1 MNKERQPGL
10 QDPVTNS
17 IRAYLSRESCRLA
30 FSLEWQ
36 SLTGLSSSRQKNMDL
51 RNLKGLY
58 EVGQDCLILTGNVM
72 DNTGLPRWLGGE
84 ESACQCRRH
93 RFSLWAWKIPWR
105 KKWQP
110 ASVFLPWKSHGQRNL
125 GGYSPW
131 GHKESDKACTHST
144 MANTQ
149 PDVGQLLPAMPGR
162 LYFMAA
168 RPLHF

>member
-10 QDPVTNS
+10 QDPVTDS
-17 IRAYLSRESCRLA
+17 IRAYLSQESCRLA

-36 SLTGLSSSRQKNMDL
+36 SLAGLSSSRQKKMGL

-72 DNTGLPRWLGGE
+72 DNTGLPRWFGSE

-131 GHKESDKACTHST
+131 GRSRTKHAHTAQWLTLSQ
-144 MANTQ
+144 M
-149 PDVGQLLPAMPGR
+149 
-162 LYFMAA
+162 
-168 RPLHF
+168 